1 MTRIDRH
8 FIGTIFSFFAVLVL
22 MTGIIKNAA
31 MAANDPAFT
40 ITGVHVDVTSDNAA
54 KAREEAFA
62 KAQYAAFKQLA
73 DRLLPDSEAASFE
86 MPDISTISTLIN
98 DFEVTNE
105 QLSTVRY
112 VGTYTFR
119 FKDNEVRKFLN
130 TQNMSYSDVASK
142 PVLVLPFYQIGAR
155 TVLWDDTN
163 LWKNAW
169 AQAKTF
175 EGLVP
180 VMVPIGDLDDVSDVD
195 ESNPLAYDYEKLQ
208 DMIDRYNAR
217 EALIVVAEPTNVV
230 NQGGV
235 MVPQNLSITI
245 YQPEEERPRFLRS
258 FKVENKIRND
268 GGKAM
273 FAEGVQRVR
282 NIFRDQWKSQTVVAP
297 SVTSNVLYARV
308 RFASPQQWIE
318 TQSALKNVAGI
329 SETKLL
335 SLTPRM
341 AELQIDYKGTEDRLR
356 LTLSQSNFTLS
367 RTYAAYQ
374 DQNIQNNRN
383 NGHGGDGWFGGDEY
397 GQDQQY
403 NPNANRIY
411 DLYLDKF
418 RPVR

>member
-8 FIGTIFSFFAVLVL
+8 FIGTIITFFAIFALL
-22 MTGIIKNAA
+22 TGAKNQAA
-31 MAANDPAFT
+31 MAANDSAFT

-54 KAREEAFA
+54 KARQEAFA
-62 KAQYAAFKQLA
+62 KAQYIGFKQLA
-73 DRLLPDSEAASFE
+73 DRLLSADESETFE

-105 QLSTVRY
+105 QLSTIRY

-119 FKDNEVRKFLN
+119 FKDSEVRKFLS
-130 TQNMSYSDVASK
+130 TRNMSYTDVASK
-142 PVLVLPFYQIGAR
+142 PVLVLPFYQIGTR
-155 TVLWDDTN
+155 TVLWDEEN

-180 VMVPIGDLDDVSDVD
+180 VMVPIGDLEDVSDVV
-195 ESNPLAYDYEKLQ
+195 EENPLAYDYEKLE

-217 EALIVVAEPTNVV
+217 EALIVIAEPRNIT

-235 MVPQNLSITI
+235 MVPHNMEITI
-245 YQPEEERPRFLRS
+245 YQPTAERPRFLRNI
-258 FKVENKIRND
+258 KVENKIKND
-268 GGKAM
+268 NGKTM

-282 NIFRDQWKSQTVVAP
+282 TIFRDQWKSQTVVAP
-297 SVTSNVLYARV
+297 SVTGNKLFARV
-308 RFASPQQWIE
+308 RFGNVQQWVE
-318 TQSALKNVAGI
+318 TQNALRHVPGV
-329 SETKLL
+329 SGTKLL

-341 AELQIDYKGTEDRLR
+341 AELQIDFRGTENRLR
-356 LTLSQSNFTLS
+356 LALSQANLTLS
-367 RTYAAYQ
+367 RSFAPYQ
-374 DQNIQNNRN
+374 NQDIQNNGN
-383 NGHGGDGWFGGDEY
+383 NTNGWFGGNGY
-397 GQDQQY
+397 GQQEY
-403 NPNANRIY
+403 NPHANRIY